1 MSRKGKIIIY
11 VSIAIL
17 IALIGIVI
25 GYFCVK
31 NLGDNENSNPVE
43 SPVEIDEEIEIND
56 PIESND
62 ESVPNNNDDTGN
74 ELLEQESSQSNEKN
88 NSVSSSNSNTNS
100 SNNNSSNNSVNNQPQ
115 TSNNSSANTGN
126 TNSNSSNNQTT
137 QENNS
142 TSEEQLITWDSI
154 DFSAGVS
161 SLSSEEKNFLLSYA
175 KQQISDFELDF
186 LTLSQCE
193 NAGKE
198 WEQYGWMYSCIV
210 VNTPNP
216 NIQLTSLTIET
227 KDIFCDNNWT
237 GSHVYDWKSE
247 KIGNVAF
254 LRKKG
259 YSCTNISIDIY

>member
-1 MSRKGKIIIY
+1 MSKKNRIIICI
-11 VSIAIL
+11 VIVIL
-17 IALIGIVI
+17 IAMSGIII

-31 NLGDNENSNPVE
+31 NLSDNKNLNSVE
-43 SPVEIDEEIEIND
+43 PTIEINAETENNE
-56 PIESND
+56 PIETSDENISNN
-62 ESVPNNNDDTGN
+62 SDDVSN
-74 ELLEQESSQSNEKN
+74 ESSESEPSRSNEEDN
-88 NSVSSSNSNTNS
+88 NISSSNANV
-100 SNNNSSNNSVNNQPQ
+100 NSSNNSNSNQSQVPNNPS
-115 TSNNSSANTGN
+115 TNN
-126 TNSNSSNNQTT
+126 NSNSSNNQTI

-142 TSEEQLITWDSI
+142 TNEEKTITWDSI
-154 DFSAGVS
+154 DSSKGVS
-161 SLSSEEKNFLLSYA
+161 GLSSEEKNFVLSYA

-193 NAGKE
+193 NKGKE

-210 VNTPNP
+210 INTPNP
-216 NIQLTSLTIET
+216 TVQLTSLTIET

-259 YSCTNISIDIY
+259 YSCTNISSDIY

>member
-1 MSRKGKIIIY
+1 MSKKNRIIICI
-11 VSIAIL
+11 VIVIL
-17 IALIGIVI
+17 IAMSGIII

-31 NLGDNENSNPVE
+31 NLSDNKNLNSVE
-43 SPVEIDEEIEIND
+43 PTIEINAETENNE
-56 PIESND
+56 PIETSDENISNN
-62 ESVPNNNDDTGN
+62 SDDVSN
-74 ELLEQESSQSNEKN
+74 ESSESEPSRSNEEDN
-88 NSVSSSNSNTNS
+88 NISSSNANV
-100 SNNNSSNNSVNNQPQ
+100 NSSNNSNSNQSQVPNNPSTN
-115 TSNNSSANTGN
+115 TS
-126 TNSNSSNNQTT
+126 SNSSNNQTI

-142 TSEEQLITWDSI
+142 TNEEKTITWDSI
-154 DFSAGVS
+154 DSSKGVS
-161 SLSSEEKNFLLSYA
+161 GLSSEEKNFVLSYA

-237 GSHVYDWKSE
+237 GSHVYDWKNE
-247 KIGNVAF
+247 KIGNVAY
-254 LRKKG
+254 LRKIG
-259 YSCTNISIDIY
+259 YSCTNISSDIY